1 MVARL
6 LGKRAMSTA
15 KEDTLHVAGAT
26 LFYRVTG
33 SGPTL
38 LILPGG
44 HGDADTAD
52 GPRNQLI
59 DRYTVV
65 TYDRRGLSRSTATDQ
80 SRVPVNVLRQKR

>member
-1 MVARL
+1 MMVARL
-6 LGKRAMSTA
+6 LGKRAKSTT

-44 HGDADTAD
+44 NGDAETAKTLSD
-52 GPRNQLI
+52 QLI
-59 DRYTVV
+59 DNYMVV
-65 TYDRRGLSRSTATDQ
+65 TYDRRG
-80 SRVPVNVLRQKR
+80 